1 MRISDWSSDVCSS
14 DLIIDV
20 VPGPVGERTRL
31 APTGHSPVD
40 KRRVA
45 RERYLGAETEP
56 LHDPGTKTLDQDVGA
71 LGEHQ
76 AGLDRRR
83 ILEVER
89 QMAAPAMGHG
99 VGSRRSEEG
108 RGGKECVSTC
118 RSRGSPYH

>member
-1 MRISDWSSDVCSS
+1 MGCFCSS
-14 DLIIDV
+14 RRPHTSCALVTGVQTCALPISRDRDIIDV

-56 LHDPGTKTLDQDVGA
+56 LHDPGTKTLAQDVGA
-71 LGEHQ
+71 LGDHQ

-83 ILEVER
+83 ILAVER
-89 QMAAPAMGHG
+89 QME
-99 VGSRRSEEG
+99 SG
-108 RGGKECVSTC
+108 RASMRESGFQYG
-118 RSRGSPYH
+118 